1 MRSIAHSTSILIPLS
16 RKHPMK
22 TAINTDMDLKSRI
35 IAILESRNLSYETL
49 VNYLGISQ
57 ADLDK
62 AFDENTL
69 EIRTLELISKE
80 LRIPLYSFF
89 REAGTEFNFSEKG
102 EIFYNTHI
110 WAPGEIQIRAEIDAI
125 KKELERVKFELAKKE
140 LIIQSLEE
148 ELKGKMK

>member
-1 MRSIAHSTSILIPLS
+1 MN
-16 RKHPMK
+16 
-22 TAINTDMDLKSRI
+22 TAINSDINLKSRI

-49 VNYLGISQ
+49 INYLGISQ
-57 ADLDK
+57 AELDN
-62 AFDENTL
+62 AFAENTL

-89 REAGTEFNFSEKG
+89 RESETEFNFSEKG
-102 EIFYNTHI
+102 ETYYNTHI
-110 WAPGEIQIRAEIDAI
+110 WAPGEIQIRAEIDTI